1 MSTGKNKSISTSTYT
16 KEFQQNA
23 VRLALNGEQSKAAV
37 ARQLGVPEWKLRD
50 WVRAAMKVSA
60 KNGTKSAID
69 DLLALQQ
76 ENKKLRMENEIL
88 KKAATYFAKNLT

>member
-1 MSTGKNKSISTSTYT
+1 MSTIKNKSTSTYT

-23 VRLALNGEQSKAAV
+23 VRLALNGEKSKAAV
-37 ARQLGVPEWKLRD
+37 ARELGVPEWKLRD
-50 WVRAAMKVSA
+50 WVRAAMKTSI
-60 KNGTKSAID
+60 KNGSRSAID

>member
-1 MSTGKNKSISTSTYT
+1 MTTIKNKSTSTYT

-23 VRLALNGEQSKAAV
+23 VRLALSGEKSKAAV
-37 ARQLGVPEWKLRD
+37 ARELGIPEWKLRD
-50 WVRAAMKVSA
+50 WVKAAMKTSA
-60 KNGTKSAID
+60 NNGSKSAID

-76 ENKKLRMENEIL
+76 EVKKLRMENEIL